1 MKILSI
7 PESSCG
13 SSFELYDLEG
23 DRGVLA
29 WVFKSNALLPI
40 ELVRRGER
48 PFELQAWKLE
58 MMAQDKNDECAIAW
72 LADVVEPHARGIL
85 APRSSCLDLAQ
96 VAGHYP
102 RSWSQCE
109 EWLMARSAKRLA
121 GALAQSCQVVQE
133 PLLEG
138 RVKSI

>member
-23 DRGVLA
+23 ERGILA

-40 ELVRRGER
+40 ELVRRGDR
-48 PFELQAWKLE
+48 LFELQAWKFEL
-58 MMAQDKNDECAIAW
+58 MAQDKNDECAIAW

-85 APRSSCLDLAQ
+85 APRSSCLDLVQ
-96 VAGHYP
+96 VSGHYP
-102 RSWSQCE
+102 KNWAQCE
-109 EWLMARSAKRLA
+109 EWLLSRSAKRLA
-121 GALAQSCQVVQE
+121 VALGRSCPVFHE
-133 PLLEG
+133 PLVEG
-138 RVKSI
+138 LAKRI